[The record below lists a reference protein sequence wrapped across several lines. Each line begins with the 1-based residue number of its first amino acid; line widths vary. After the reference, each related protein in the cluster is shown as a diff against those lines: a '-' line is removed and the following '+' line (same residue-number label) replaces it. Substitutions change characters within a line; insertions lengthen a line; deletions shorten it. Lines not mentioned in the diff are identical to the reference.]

1 MCVYLQN
8 LMEAFVPHKLHSV
21 FFDPFL
27 CSVLFCSHF
36 FNYDVFL
43 SLDSSCCLVCVLL
56 SPTLRCS
63 GRGGA
68 LAHSEYFFTNRVL
81 NFANI
86 L

>member
-43 SLDSSCCLVCVLL
+43 SLDSPLAVLFVCSSLPLSAAVGEVARWRTPSIFLL
-56 SPTLRCS
+56 I
-63 GRGGA
+63 
-68 LAHSEYFFTNRVL
+68 EF
-81 NFANI
+81 
-86 L
+86 